1 MDKWSVIIIGH
12 TQMANL
18 VCEGNNED
26 LQKGRQMLLE
36 IAEHSKNTGVH
47 KYIGVGK
54 FFNTKTDVCFD
65 VNDISSVSITKI
77 EEKEKTDKIPLFD

>member
-1 MDKWSVIIIGH
+1 MDKWSVIIIGN

-18 VCEGNNED
+18 VCIGTNED

-36 IAEHSKNTGVH
+36 IAEHGRNTGTH

-54 FFNTKTDVCFD
+54 FFNTETDVCFD
-65 VNDISSVSITKI
+65 VCDISSVSITKI
-77 EEKEKTDKIPLFD
+77 EEKEKTEKIPLFD